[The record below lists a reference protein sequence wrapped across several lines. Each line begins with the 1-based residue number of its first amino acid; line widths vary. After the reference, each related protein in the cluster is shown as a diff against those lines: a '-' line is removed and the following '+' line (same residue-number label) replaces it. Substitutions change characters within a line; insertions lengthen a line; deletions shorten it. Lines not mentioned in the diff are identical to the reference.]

1 MKQNQEEQLLDL
13 GNTDL
18 ISLLN
23 KIFEINDTHIGF
35 RAMIFDLI
43 RQNQELLRN
52 RGMGR
57 V

>member
-1 MKQNQEEQLLDL
+1 MKQNQDEQLIGLA
-13 GNTDL
+13 TIDL

-35 RAMIFDLI
+35 RAMIFDLVE
-43 RQNQELLRN
+43 QNQELLRI
-52 RGMGR
+52 RRMDR